1 MFPKMPPTQPP
12 AETAA
17 ERSIMMR
24 MAVRMAMTMK
34 TPKKMTMAIDG
45 VDVDDDYDGGADDN
59 WNRAMLSDDYDDHDH
74 CHDDGGSSGAASMTS
89 QQRADGRT

>member
-1 MFPKMPPTQPP
+1 VRAAIDKPEAYKGAACIFPKMPRTRPP

-34 TPKKMTMAIDG
+34 TQKKVTMAIDC
-45 VDVDDDYDGGADDN
+45 VDVDDDYDGGPDD
-59 WNRAMLSDDYDDHDH
+59 
-74 CHDDGGSSGAASMTS
+74 T
-89 QQRADGRT
+89 